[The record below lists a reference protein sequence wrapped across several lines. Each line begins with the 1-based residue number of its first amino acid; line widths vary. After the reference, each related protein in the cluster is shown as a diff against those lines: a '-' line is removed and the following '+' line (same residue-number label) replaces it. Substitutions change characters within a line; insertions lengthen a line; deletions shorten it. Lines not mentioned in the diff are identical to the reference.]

1 MLTFYDQKYYALILG
16 GSSGIG
22 FATAKKL
29 ASEGMNL
36 CIVYRE
42 RKADSKLVEEKFEKI
57 RKAFDVKILTFNAD
71 AVEIESITDII
82 HQVKNNLGDDFKI
95 RLLLHSVSKGN
106 LKPLVKPLKKD
117 LNLENGSIESAYR
130 IIQEEQIKHQQSD
143 YFLDSKDFQLTI
155 QNMAFSLI
163 DWVKIVF
170 ENQLFAQDARVIGL
184 SSEGNQKAWVNYAAV
199 SATKAA
205 LEAIIRSLA
214 LEYAPYGIRSNIVQ
228 AGITETASLNKIPG
242 SELLKANAVYRNP
255 FGRMTKT
262 EDVANAIYLLCR
274 DEASWINGAVIPVD
288 GGERIC

>member
-1 MLTFYDQKYYALILG
+1 MQTFYDKKYYALILG

-22 FATAKKL
+22 FATAQKL

-36 CIVYRE
+36 CIVYRD
-42 RKADSKLVEEKFEKI
+42 RKAESKIIEETFLEIKNKYDVE
-57 RKAFDVKILTFNAD
+57 VLTFNAD
-71 AVEIESITDII
+71 AVEPDSIFEIVQKIKAT
-82 HQVKNNLGDDFKI
+82 LDDNSKI

-106 LKPLVKPLKKD
+106 LKPLVKPLRKELKI
-117 LNLENGSIESAYR
+117 ENDNIKTAYQ
-130 IIQEEQIKHQQSD
+130 IIQEEQLKHQQSEF
-143 YFLDSKDFQLTI
+143 YLSGTDFQLTL
-155 QNMAFSLI
+155 QNMAISLV

-170 ENQLFAQDARVIGL
+170 ENKLFADDARVIGL
-184 SSEGNQKAWVNYAAV
+184 SSEGNQKAWINYAAV

-242 SELLKANAVYRNP
+242 NELLKSNAVYRNP

>member
-1 MLTFYDQKYYALILG
+1 MQTFYDKKYYALILG

-22 FATAKKL
+22 FATAQKL

-36 CIVYRE
+36 CIVYRD
-42 RKADSKLVEEKFEKI
+42 RKAESKIIEETFLEIKNKYDVE
-57 RKAFDVKILTFNAD
+57 VLTFNAD
-71 AVEIESITDII
+71 AVEPDSIFEIVQKIKATLDD
-82 HQVKNNLGDDFKI
+82 KNKI

-106 LKPLVKPLKKD
+106 LKPLVKPLRKELKI
-117 LNLENGSIESAYR
+117 ENDNIKTAYQ
-130 IIQEEQIKHQQSD
+130 IIQEEQLKHQQSEF
-143 YFLDSKDFQLTI
+143 YLSGTDFQLTL
-155 QNMAFSLI
+155 QNMAISLI

-170 ENQLFAQDARVIGL
+170 ENKLFADDARVIGL
-184 SSEGNQKAWVNYAAV
+184 SSEGNQKAWINYAAV

-242 SELLKANAVYRNP
+242 NELLKSNAVYRNP

>member
-1 MLTFYDQKYYALILG
+1 MQTFYDKKYYALILG

-22 FATAKKL
+22 FATAQKL

-36 CIVYRE
+36 CIVYRD
-42 RKADSKLVEEKFEKI
+42 RKAESKIIEEKFEKI
-57 RKAFDVKILTFNAD
+57 RRAFDVKILTFNAD
-71 AVEIESITDII
+71 AVEIDSITDII

-117 LNLENGSIESAYR
+117 LNLENDSIESAYR
-130 IIQEEQIKHQQSD
+130 IIQEEQIKHQQSEF
-143 YFLDSKDFQLTI
+143 YLSGTDFQLTL
-155 QNMAFSLI
+155 QNMAISLV

-228 AGITETASLNKIPG
+228 AGITETASLNRIPG

>member
-1 MLTFYDQKYYALILG
+1 MQTFYDKKYYALILG

-22 FATAKKL
+22 FVTAQKL

-36 CIVYRE
+36 CIVYRD
-42 RKADSKLVEEKFEKI
+42 RKAESKIIEETFLEIKNKYDVE
-57 RKAFDVKILTFNAD
+57 VLTFNVD
-71 AVEIESITDII
+71 AVEPDSIFEIVQKIKATLD
-82 HQVKNNLGDDFKI
+82 HNSKI

-106 LKPLVKPLKKD
+106 LKPLVKPLGKELKI
-117 LNLENGSIESAYR
+117 ENDNIKTAYQ
-130 IIQEEQIKHQQSD
+130 IIQDEQLKHQQSEF
-143 YFLDSKDFQLTI
+143 YLSGTDFQLTL
-155 QNMAFSLI
+155 QNMAVSLI

-170 ENQLFAQDARVIGL
+170 ENKLFADDARVIGL
-184 SSEGNQKAWVNYAAV
+184 SSEGNQKAWINYAAV

-242 SELLKANAVYRNP
+242 NELLKANAVYRNP

-262 EDVANAIYLLCR
+262 EDVANVIYLLCR